1 MKILIDSGHGI
12 DTPGKRSPDGS
23 FLEYLWNRQVAD
35 LVVARLRSSGMDAD
49 LVVTETNDIPLRTR
63 AMRVNRECDRLGAS
77 NVILVSIHAN
87 AAGNGKSWMNAT
99 GWECHTSPGK
109 TRSDELAEAFYD
121 SFSRAFPDKKMRR
134 DFSDGD
140 SDKES
145 SFYILTKTRCPAVL
159 LENFFYDNRS
169 ECAWLLLEGTK
180 VRIADAIVAG
190 LKKFLKK

>member
-1 MKILIDSGHGI
+1 MRILIDAGHGI

-169 ECAWLLLEGTK
+169 EGAWLLLEGTK